1 MEARR
6 VNRKEVDY
14 AKWDHTIKYA
24 INSFTYGYSWYLD
37 AVSDDWEAIIV
48 NDYEY
53 ILPLPYRN
61 ILGVFKY
68 YSQPIL
74 SQQMGPF
81 GKHIPSKEILELI
94 FSQLPS
100 GPVRLNINL
109 SENINL
115 PESYKSLNPKQHIN
129 QTLSIDQ
136 DIATVKGKFTNNPR
150 RALQS
155 KLKNF
160 GKLEQV
166 SDPKI
171 VLDFVYKLQA
181 QKIGFKKNQ
190 YKKALTLFL
199 KAKENNAA
207 QFFQLKNINTG
218 KVVVMG
224 AVLIQSDRIINF
236 FYTSLKGTE
245 NYGAASVYIFKLIEK
260 FRQSKRVFDFDGS
273 DIPGINK
280 FFKSFGAETTYYTSV
295 DKIHPLLKLVYKAKV
310 YLRTRKIKG

>member
-1 MEARR
+1 MEVRR
-6 VNRKEVDY
+6 VNRTEVDY
-14 AKWDHTIKYA
+14 VKWDYTIEHA
-24 INSFTYGYSWYLD
+24 INSFTYGFSWYLD

-48 NDYEY
+48 NDYDY
-53 ILPLPYRN
+53 ILPLPFKK
-61 ILGVFKY
+61 ILGIFKY

-94 FSQLPS
+94 FSKLPS
-100 GPVRLNINL
+100 GPARLNINL
-109 SENINL
+109 SENLNL
-115 PESYKSLNPKQHIN
+115 PETYNSLNPKRHIN
-129 QTLSIDQ
+129 QTISIDQ
-136 DIATVKGKFTNNPR
+136 DIDIIKDKFTNNPR

-155 KLKNF
+155 KIKNF
-160 GKLEQV
+160 GQLEQI
-166 SDPKI
+166 SNPKM
-171 VLDFVYKLQA
+171 VLDFVYTLQA
-181 QKIGFKKNQ
+181 RKIGFKKNQ
-190 YKKALTLFL
+190 YKKALALFL
-199 KAKENNAA
+199 KAKEKNAA
-207 QFFQLKNINTG
+207 QFFQLKNINTD

-260 FRQSKRVFDFDGS
+260 FKSTKKVFDFDGS
-273 DIPGINK
+273 DIPGINA
-280 FFKSFGAETTYYTSV
+280 FFNSFGAETTYYTSI